1 MKVLLIGGLSQ
12 VLLDTDFIRK
22 PKKGQNG
29 KEIIWITAKSFEELE
44 GLLRAEA
51 DLDVVI
57 FVDYL
62 DRDDKNRTAIRATM
76 NALELVRDK
85 VPARAEIITST
96 CNDYIDGELSRYGR
110 ATRLTRPGLW
120 QWFTQPKLAKA

>member
-1 MKVLLIGGLSQ
+1 MKALLIGGLSQ

-22 PKKGQNG
+22 PKSGPDG
-29 KEIIWITAKSFEELE
+29 KEIVWLAAKSFEELE
-44 GLLRAEA
+44 GLLRTEA

-85 VPARAEIITST
+85 VPARVEIITST
-96 CNDYIDGELSRYGR
+96 CNKYIDEELSRYAR
-110 ATRLTRPGLW
+110 SNRLTRPELW
-120 QWFTQPKLAKA
+120 LWFARAKLAKA